1 MDKEQQAKLISEIM
15 QADEKDGLYEPVTN
29 NHILTAVE
37 WLFQKMT
44 EQGTNPYWDMR
55 FIQAKQMEK
64 EQIVDAHYQ
73 GYRNDIGTTEVSE
86 KYYNETYE
94 S

>member
-1 MDKEQQAKLISEIM
+1 MAQQ
-15 QADEKDGLYEPVTN
+15 
-29 NHILTAVE
+29 TAVE

-64 EQIVDAHYQ
+64 EQIVEAY
-73 GYRNDIGTTEVSE
+73 NDGAEERHNEPVNGE
-86 KYYNETYE
+86 QYYNETYVK
-94 S
+94 

>member
-1 MDKEQQAKLISEIM
+1 MKQ
-15 QADEKDGLYEPVTN
+15 
-29 NHILTAVE
+29 TAVE

-55 FIQAKQMEK
+55 FIQAKEIER
-64 EQIVDAHYQ
+64 EQIKDSYNHGQQIPPFEYA
-73 GYRNDIGTTEVSE
+73 E

-94 S
+94 KK

>member
-1 MDKEQQAKLISEIM
+1 M
-15 QADEKDGLYEPVTN
+15 
-29 NHILTAVE
+29 TAVE

-64 EQIVDAHYQ
+64 EQMIHFAETMPKKKGITQEGEPYVQYNAEQ
-73 GYRNDIGTTEVSE
+73 
-86 KYYNETYE
+86 YYNETYTQGNE
-94 S
+94 